1 MFWLPAAIGA
11 IGGIAGGLIG
21 SSKLSDAEKRSAA
34 MIQQTIDEYQRIGL
48 PPEEALKVSLQES
61 KQMGLLTPN
70 LENII
75 NQSPTEMLGVN
86 TDPRLRDAELAALGE
101 LRGVADS
108 GGMRLSDIANYEK
121 SLGDVAARERGAREA
136 IQLDAAQRG
145 ASTGG
150 ASLAAQ
156 MLNQQAGSEQR
167 HMDALNLGGRA
178 QDVALR
184 AIMDSGEIGSRVR
197 GEDFNEQAQKA
208 RAQDTINAM
217 NAQAVRGNQQRNVAS
232 MNNAQQYNL
241 GETQRIYD
249 SNMNTRNQ
257 QSLYNSKVPQQMFE
271 NEMNRQG
278 AIANAR
284 TGKANNVMQSGIGSA
299 NMWGGIGSGMMKA
312 GIGMSNYLSKEDKDK
327 ENT

>member
-11 IGGIAGGLIG
+11 VAGLAGGIVG
-21 SSKLSDAEKRSAA
+21 SNKLSEAESRAA
-34 MIQQTIDEYQRIGL
+34 EMIQQTIDEYQRIGL
-48 PPEEALKVSLQES
+48 PPEEALKVSLQETR
-61 KQMGLLTPN
+61 QMGLLTPN

-86 TDPRLRDAELAALGE
+86 TDPRLRDAQLAALSEFANIGQ
-101 LRGVADS
+101 S

-150 ASLAAQ
+150 ASLASQ

-167 HMDALNLGGRA
+167 HMDALNLAGRA
-178 QDVALR
+178 QDVALQSLAR
-184 AIMDSGEIGSRVR
+184 SGELAGDLRSR
-197 GEDFNEQAQKA
+197 DYDEQAQKA
-208 RAQDTINAM
+208 MAQDTINAM
-217 NAQAVRGNQQRNVAS
+217 NAQAARGNQQRNVAS

-241 GETQRIYD
+241 GEAQRIYD
-249 SNMNTRNQ
+249 SNINTRNQ
-257 QSLYNSKVPQQMFE
+257 QALYNAKVPQQMFE
-271 NEMNRQG
+271 NEMNKQG

-299 NMWGGIGSGMMKA
+299 NMWGNIGSGVMKA
-312 GIGMSNYLSKEDKDK
+312 GIGMSNYFSKEDKDK
-327 ENT
+327 ENV